1 MYLFAQHYASSSTD
15 KPADPGKARLYYLK
29 LSQGKADGSDMQL
42 VRNFKPV
49 QLSNGL
55 VALWDFKN
63 KKAYLPQLVSSPG
76 TYTQFPVVGSTGDK
90 INAGTV
96 ILIR

>member
-1 MYLFAQHYASSSTD
+1 MDQDGAPTYN
-15 KPADPGKARLYYLK
+15 GKARLYYLK
-29 LSQGKADGSDMQL
+29 LYQGNSNGSNMQL
-42 VRNFKPV
+42 VRNLKPV

-63 KKAYLPQLVSSPG
+63 KKTYLPQLVSSPG

>member
-1 MYLFAQHYASSSTD
+1 MT
-15 KPADPGKARLYYLK
+15 
-29 LSQGKADGSDMQL
+29 L

-49 QLSNGL
+49 RLSNGI

-76 TYTQFPVVGSTGDK
+76 TTVQFPSVGPDGDPVAAPFVLVV
-90 INAGTV
+90 
-96 ILIR
+96 R